1 MDIKDTNDQLLM
13 ICGYSGTGKSRS
25 LKSIRNQEKWLYLNC
40 EAGKRL
46 PFKNNFINVRVSD
59 PNQVI
64 QYFDNAISAGD
75 KSEGIIIDSIDFLMN
90 MFEAKYI
97 KTAADTRKAWGNYQ
111 TYFDIL
117 FQDKIVKY
125 GKPVIIIA
133 HVADTYDEKTL
144 SNKISIPVKGNLK
157 NVSVEAYCSTLI
169 FTDKLNLKDLESYQ
183 NDMLHITEDDKIV
196 DFKYVF
202 QTRLTKSTLDRKIRG
217 PEDLFNVNE
226 TFIDNDAQLVL
237 DKLTEYYK

>member
-1 MDIKDTNDQLLM
+1 MDTKDTNDQLLM

-25 LKSIRNQEKWLYLNC
+25 LKNIRNQEKWLYLNC

-97 KTAADTRKAWGNYQ
+97 KTAADTRKA
-111 TYFDIL
+111 
-117 FQDKIVKY
+117 
-125 GKPVIIIA
+125 
-133 HVADTYDEKTL
+133 
-144 SNKISIPVKGNLK
+144 
-157 NVSVEAYCSTLI
+157 
-169 FTDKLNLKDLESYQ
+169 
-183 NDMLHITEDDKIV
+183 
-196 DFKYVF
+196 
-202 QTRLTKSTLDRKIRG
+202 
-217 PEDLFNVNE
+217 
-226 TFIDNDAQLVL
+226 
-237 DKLTEYYK
+237 

>member
-1 MDIKDTNDQLLM
+1 METKDTNDQLLM

-25 LKSIRNQEKWLYLNC
+25 LKNIRNQEKWLYLNC

-64 QYFDNAISAGD
+64 QYFDNAIAAGD

-111 TYFDIL
+111 TYFDLL

-144 SNKISIPVKGNLK
+144 SNKISIPV
-157 NVSVEAYCSTLI
+157 
-169 FTDKLNLKDLESYQ
+169 
-183 NDMLHITEDDKIV
+183 
-196 DFKYVF
+196 
-202 QTRLTKSTLDRKIRG
+202 
-217 PEDLFNVNE
+217 
-226 TFIDNDAQLVL
+226 
-237 DKLTEYYK
+237 